1 MKRKTVLTWM
11 VVGAAIPPSVYAQT
25 APAAGSGDT
34 TDIGR
39 VSATGSGGKAAS
51 TVNGPSATGVTR
63 KEIGGGLIVDED
75 VPKSKS
81 SVTRDF
87 IQKQQPSADV
97 FQILKYSPGA
107 NAAAGDAY
115 GLNQGVISVRG
126 LEGGQMGFNFEG
138 MPLNVASNWSVFP
151 GEWIDTENTDVVTLN
166 QGTPDLSSP
175 DVNATGGV
183 VDLFLHTPSHERGG
197 LVDMSYGTD
206 AARRVFARLESGD
219 IGDTGLRGFISFSHI
234 DANHFRGPGKDR
246 KDHVDMGVV
255 KDWGGGSMTKFALT
269 YSEIVR
275 DTYKNPTLAQYSRD
289 RGMGSA
295 SNYAPTYASGGTSYY
310 QLLKNPWRNLLVS
323 VPSTFVVNEATR
335 VTVTPYVFYGY
346 GASGSATTL
355 NESSVGFGN
364 TVQAV
369 DLNNNGTVNDRS
381 VLVYNPIL
389 ESNVRAG
396 VTAKVDYTI
405 SNHELVAGAWFQ
417 HSTDHLY
424 RPYSYANSDGTAV
437 DYRGSSNQIRLS
449 NGQVI
454 NGWDQDTR
462 DNFGALFVGDTVSYL
477 GERLKFDA
485 GVKQLW
491 MQRKGIN
498 GVPSTV
504 TETEA
509 THWATLPTFAVRF
522 TPADGH
528 QLFAGVSTGYRILP
542 AGSLYPR
549 YNATTGAVSTQAQP
563 NQPSERSVSFELGYR
578 FHGPI
583 FTTSTTLFRYD
594 FKNRQISST
603 VCDPGCYSSP
613 INGGR
618 QSGEGVDFEI
628 GLRPFHNFRPY
639 ASFEYLHT
647 EIKDDIATSGTT
659 LPTSGKSAVRSPKV
673 QAAFAVDYDDGR
685 WFGNLGVKYVGSQYS
700 TFMNDEKIPSYTTI
714 DTTMGVRLPST
725 RFLKK
730 PEIRVNV
737 LNLLNRHYLSGAYSV
752 TTNAKAT
759 TADNGATIAGSSPT
773 YLVGNG
779 VTAVLTFAT
788 AF

>member
-1 MKRKTVLTWM
+1 MLTLV
-11 VVGAAIPPSVYAQT
+11 VVGAAIPPGVYAQT
-25 APAAGSGDT
+25 ASTADT
-34 TDIGR
+34 EATDIGR
-39 VSATGSGGKAAS
+39 VGATGASGAAAS
-51 TVNGPSATGVTR
+51 ADNAPSATGVTR

-87 IQKQQPSADV
+87 IQKQEPSADI

-107 NAAAGDAY
+107 NAGAGDAY

-166 QGTPDLSSP
+166 QGTPDLASP

-183 VDLFLHTPSHERGG
+183 VDLFLHTPSHEAGG
-197 LVDMSYGTD
+197 LVDMSYGTN

-219 IGDTGLRGFISFSHI
+219 IGNTGLRGFISFSHI

-275 DTYKNPTLAQYSRD
+275 DTYKNPTLAQYSQD
-289 RGMGSA
+289 RGMGTA
-295 SNYAPTYASGGTSYY
+295 SNYSASYAEGGTSFY

-323 VPSTFVVNEATR
+323 VPSTFVVNDALR
-335 VTVTPYVFYGY
+335 VSVTPYVFYGY
-346 GASGSATTL
+346 GASGSATRL
-355 NESSVGFGN
+355 NESSVGFGD

-381 VLVYNPIL
+381 VLVYNPII
-389 ESNVRAG
+389 ESNLREG

-405 SNHELVAGAWFQ
+405 SNHALVVGAWFQ
-417 HSTDHLY
+417 HSQDHLY
-424 RPYSYANSDGTAV
+424 RPYSYTNANGTAV
-437 DYRGSSNQIRLS
+437 DYRGSSNQIHLS
-449 NGQVI
+449 NGQVVE
-454 NGWDQDTR
+454 GWDQDTR
-462 DNFGALFVGDTVSYL
+462 DNFGAIFFGDTLSYF
-477 GERLKFDA
+477 GDKLKIDA
-485 GVKQLW
+485 GIKQLW

-509 THWATLPTFAVRF
+509 NRSATLPTFAVRF
-522 TPADGH
+522 SPADGH
-528 QLFAGVSTGYRILP
+528 QLFAGVSKGYRILP
-542 AGSLYPR
+542 AASLYPR
-549 YNATTGAVSTQAQP
+549 YNASTGAVTTQAQP
-563 NQPSERSVSFELGYR
+563 NQPSETSVSFEVGYR
-578 FHGPI
+578 FHGPL
-583 FTTSTTLFRYD
+583 FSASTTLFHYD

-628 GLRPFHNFRPY
+628 GMRPFYHFRPY
-639 ASFEYLHT
+639 ISFEYLHT
-647 EIKDDIATSGTT
+647 EIKDDIQTSGTA

-673 QAAFAVDYDDGR
+673 QAAFAIDYDDGR
-685 WFGNLGVKYVGSQYS
+685 VFGNLGVKYVGSQYS
-700 TFMNDEKIPSYTTI
+700 TFMNDEKIPSYTTV
-714 DTTMGVRLPST
+714 DTTLGIRLPST

-730 PEIRVNV
+730 PEFRLNV
-737 LNLLNRHYLSGAYSV
+737 LNLLNHHYLSGVYSV
-752 TTNAKAT
+752 TTNATATKAVNGT
-759 TADNGATIAGSSPT
+759 TISGSSPT
-773 YLVGNG
+773 YVVGNG